1 MDLKDPKLQKIILA
15 GAAFLIIA
23 YFWYSRLYARYDQK
37 LSQMNQEYSTMITNL
52 KNVEMKSKS
61 LDALKLEYED
71 LLNRYRDIEELLPE
85 VKQIPSFLVQL
96 HTASSLT
103 GTKIL
108 KIEPEPVT
116 PENFYNVAAFN
127 IEMTGTYHDFGK
139 FVGYVANFPFI
150 ANISDMEIKSK
161 AVLGKSAPQ
170 ANKSQKEVITY
181 GVEQKATMVANFVL
195 STYYVRPEER
205 LQELVI

>member
-1 MDLKDPKLQKIILA
+1 MDLKDPKLQKIFLA
-15 GAAFLIIA
+15 GAAFLVIA
-23 YFWYSRLYARYDQK
+23 YFWYNRLYVRYDQK
-37 LSQMNQEYSTMITNL
+37 LTQMNQEYSTMITNL

-71 LLNRYRDIEELLPE
+71 LLERYHEIEQLLPE

-108 KIEPEPVT
+108 KIEPEPVA

-150 ANISDMEIKSK
+150 ANISGMEIKSK
-161 AVLGKSAPQ
+161 AVLGRSATQ
-170 ANKSQKEVITY
+170 AKQSQEEVITY
-181 GVEQKATMVANFVL
+181 GIEQKATMVANFVL

>member
-1 MDLKDPKLQKIILA
+1 MDLKDPKFHKIILA
-15 GAAFLIIA
+15 GVAFLVIA
-23 YFWYSRLYARYDQK
+23 YFWYNKLYVRYDQK
-37 LSQMNQEYSTMITNL
+37 LTQMNQEYSTMITHL

-61 LDALKLEYED
+61 LDALKLEYSD
-71 LLNRYRDIEELLPE
+71 LLDRYREIEQLLPE

-108 KIEPEPVT
+108 KITPEPIA
-116 PENFYNVAAFN
+116 PENFYNVAAFK

-150 ANISDMEIKSK
+150 ANLSDMEIE
-161 AVLGKSAPQ
+161 ATDVLGQ
-170 ANKSQKEVITY
+170 AASRQASEAEQVTF
-181 GVEQKATMVANFVL
+181 GVEQRATVVARFVL
-195 STYYVRPEER
+195 LTYYVRAEER

>member
-1 MDLKDPKLQKIILA
+1 MDFRDPKVQKILL
-15 GAAFLIIA
+15 GVGAFLVVT
-23 YFWYSRLYARYDQK
+23 YFWYTRLYSRHNDR
-37 LSQMNQEYSTMITNL
+37 LSQMTQEYSTMITNL

-71 LLNRYRDIEELLPE
+71 LLGRYDEIEQLLPE

-103 GTKIL
+103 GTKIV
-108 KIEPEPVT
+108 KVEPQPVS
-116 PENFYNVAAFN
+116 PEGFYNVAGFQ

-139 FVGYVANFPFI
+139 FIGYVANFPFI
-150 ANISDMEIKSK
+150 ANISDVEISG
-161 AVLGKSAPQ
+161 ASG
-170 ANKSQKEVITY
+170 ANSGSPSGNNDEKNI
-181 GVEQKATMVANFVL
+181 GRRKATITAKFVL
-195 STYYVRPEER
+195 STYFVQAEER

>member
-1 MDLKDPKLQKIILA
+1 MDFKDPKTQKIFI
-15 GAAFLIIA
+15 GAAAMLIVA
-23 YFWYSRLYARYDQK
+23 YFWYNRMYLKYDQQ

-61 LDALKLEYED
+61 LDALKIEYKD
-71 LLNRYRDIEELLPE
+71 LLSRYHEIEQLLPE

-103 GTKIL
+103 GTKIK
-108 KIEPEPVT
+108 KIEPKPIES
-116 PENFYNVAAFN
+116 ENFYNVASFS

-139 FVGYVANFPFI
+139 FIGYVANFPFI
-150 ANISDMEIKSK
+150 ANLSEMQITSLTAAKMAEEEDNGYGTGEKS
-161 AVLGKSAPQ
+161 
-170 ANKSQKEVITY
+170 
-181 GVEQKATMVANFVL
+181 TMVASFTL
-195 STYYVRPEER
+195 STYFVQPEER

>member
-15 GAAFLIIA
+15 GAAFLVIA
-23 YFWYSRLYARYDQK
+23 YFWYNRLYVRYDQK

-71 LLNRYRDIEELLPE
+71 LLERYRDIEQLLPE

-108 KIEPEPVT
+108 KIEPEPVA

-161 AVLGKSAPQ
+161 SVLGRSTPQ
-170 ANKSQKEVITY
+170 ANQAQEEILTY
-181 GVEQKATMVANFVL
+181 GIEQKATMVANFVL